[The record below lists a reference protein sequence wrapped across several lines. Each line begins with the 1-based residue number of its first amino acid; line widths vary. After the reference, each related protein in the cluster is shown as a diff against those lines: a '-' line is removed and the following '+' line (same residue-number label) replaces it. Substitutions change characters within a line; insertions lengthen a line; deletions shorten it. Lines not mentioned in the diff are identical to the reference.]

1 MEYCNILNDYF
12 NMFRISEINNENNTS
27 RIKIIDNILRI
38 LDNFKSRTSNAQYI
52 TDFDNIVEV
61 VNKNDISDIYSDYFK
76 NRQKNNNIIN
86 TINKG
91 NDNIIYDVILNVIK
105 YNNYLANKKVK
116 SADIVLDTDISFD
129 KLNVEL
135 NDILNY
141 LEIKDGKIDKDL
153 LSDLCNISD
162 INKLKEFAIKIKTD
176 NGMRRVL
183 FDKIEDKNIL
193 IIILLHSNLE
203 IVDNVIKIFENENAN
218 INKVV
223 NNIPSIF
230 IKDLISSKCKYND
243 IVTNYDNFIE
253 NYKLI
258 KEKDIE
264 FKKMLNQSLFFITD
278 SNENRRLIDKLDSL
292 EGQYGSF

>member
-76 NRQKNNNIIN
+76 DKEKNNNIIN

-141 LEIKDGKIDKDL
+141 LEIKDEKIDKDL
-153 LSDLCNISD
+153 LSDLGNISD

-203 IVDNVIKIFENENAN
+203 IVDSVIKIFENENAN

-278 SNENRRLIDKLDSL
+278 SNENRRLIDKLDSV
-292 EGQYGSF
+292 EE

>member
-27 RIKIIDNILRI
+27 RIKSIDNILRI

-76 NRQKNNNIIN
+76 DKEKNNNIIN

-141 LEIKDGKIDKDL
+141 LEIKDEKIDKDL

-203 IVDNVIKIFENENAN
+203 IVDSVIKIFENEKAN

-278 SNENRRLIDKLDSL
+278 SNENRRLIDKLDSV
-292 EGQYGSF
+292 EE